1 MESITNE
8 FYMKKIV
15 ITGAS
20 SGIGS
25 CCANYFLNCGAQV
38 ALVGRDVEGMKLI
51 AKQYSKNATIIK
63 CDLTQDVQV
72 YDLKSSI
79 VELFGS
85 IDILINCAGLKLDSD
100 IEKTF
105 PQDYDYSI
113 NINLR
118 SVFLLIKNLSKFFS
132 PNGSIVNVSCL
143 YGTRPM
149 QGLISFCM
157 GKAGLEAFTKS
168 AAGEFASEGIRV
180 NCVSCCP
187 LFSNSLR
194 YAQTHEGENMLMEE
208 KMKKNVPLGRMAYPS
223 EPAKTIVFLC
233 SKRASSITGQIIK
246 VDGGRNLT
254 SSGYVH
260 YKGYRNMNSRFE
272 PDDENIWKKYDI
284 FNIFTK
290 KDNDKIEVVEKMSED
305 ELDKFILN
313 KIKESNFSVNLNNDN
328 ENEENQSNNDNGNDN
343 PEDKNNEENENEENE
358 DENEN
363 EEKDN
368 DDENND
374 NENNDDNDNDNDNDN
389 EDNNNDD
396 DDNNNNNYL

>member
-1 MESITNE
+1 MESNTNE

-38 ALVGRDVEGMKLI
+38 ALVGRDVEGMKSI

-63 CDLTQDVQV
+63 CDLTQEIQIK
-72 YDLKSSI
+72 DLKTSI
-79 VELFGS
+79 IEIFGS

-105 PQDYDYSI
+105 PQDFDYSI
-113 NINLR
+113 NINLK
-118 SVFLLIKNLSKFFS
+118 SVFLLVNNFSKFFS
-132 PNGSIVNVSCL
+132 PNGCIVNVSCL

-194 YAQTHEGENMLMEE
+194 YVQTHEGENTLMEDTIQHINQCNYLETFDSLDQAVISYNRTNVESLTHPE
-208 KMKKNVPLGRMAYPS
+208 KKPS
-223 EPAKTIVFLC
+223 IKWQASVFRYVADLKELWC
-233 SKRASSITGQIIK
+233 P
-246 VDGGRNLT
+246 DGDCEERRIYSLER
-254 SSGYVH
+254 VIQ
-260 YKGYRNMNSRFE
+260 E
-272 PDDENIWKKYDI
+272 
-284 FNIFTK
+284 
-290 KDNDKIEVVEKMSED
+290 
-305 ELDKFILN
+305 
-313 KIKESNFSVNLNNDN
+313 IKEGVW
-328 ENEENQSNNDNGNDN
+328 G
-343 PEDKNNEENENEENE
+343 KW
-358 DENEN
+358 
-363 EEKDN
+363 
-368 DDENND
+368 
-374 NENNDDNDNDNDNDN
+374 
-389 EDNNNDD
+389 
-396 DDNNNNNYL
+396 